1 MKKLIFTGILVMAT
15 AMLLLP
21 NLYAQQQATE
31 TQQPAGAVEQ
41 QSQQGGW
48 YCPWMT
54 MKAQGQGGWQC
65 PGYGRGAGM
74 GGWHHRGRGMMASQY
89 APEPGKQLT
98 REQAGT
104 LLQDYLKA
112 TNNPNLKLGDISNKD
127 GFYEADILTKDGS
140 LADKIQ
146 VNKNT
151 GWFRSAY

>member
-1 MKKLIFTGILVMAT
+1 MAM
-15 AMLLLP
+15 AVVFLP
-21 NLYAQQQATE
+21 NLYAQEQTTQA
-31 TQQPAGAVEQ
+31 QQPASAVEQ
-41 QSQQGGW
+41 QSPQGGW
-48 YCPWMT
+48 YCPWMSLKT
-54 MKAQGQGGWQC
+54 QGGWQC

-89 APEPGKQLT
+89 ALQSGKQLT
-98 REQAGT
+98 QEQAST

-146 VNKNT
+146 VNKTT